1 MAGSIAIVL
10 NSGSGNGREPPD
22 PDALRAK
29 FAAHGLAAEVFRC
42 EAGGSIADLVRA
54 AIEAEPV
61 CLVAAGGDGTVNAVA
76 AAALEHD
83 LPFAVLPLGTLNHFA
98 RDLDIPDD
106 IDKAIEVIAAGN
118 ERRVDVATANDRLFL
133 NNASLGLYATIVV
146 DRERQ
151 QRRLGRGKWSALLR
165 ATVQAL
171 REPQAFE
178 VAIEADGRVL
188 RQRTPFVFVGNN
200 DYIVQGPEAGHR
212 ASLDDG
218 LLSVYVLHPR
228 TAAGLLWLALRT
240 LLRGTSGARDLD
252 AFPTRELEVHG
263 RGARL
268 PFARD
273 GEVDEIDTPI
283 RFAVRPGALRVFAPA
298 PPADA
303 DADADAGRAAGGAT

>member
-22 PDALRAK
+22 PGALRAK

-42 EAGGSIADLVRA
+42 EAGGSMA
-54 AIEAEPV
+54 ALATAAFEAQPSG
-61 CLVAAGGDGTVNAVA
+61 LVAAGGDGTVNAVA

-83 LPFAVLPLGTLNHFA
+83 LPFGVLPLGTLNHFA

-106 IDKAIEVIAAGN
+106 IDAAIAAIAAGH

-165 ATVQAL
+165 ATLQAL

-178 VAIEADGRVL
+178 VAIEADGRTL
-188 RQRTPFVFVGNN
+188 RQRTPFVFIGNN
-200 DYIVQGPEAGHR
+200 DYIVQGPEAGRR

-240 LLRGTSGARDLD
+240 LLRGTSGASDLD
-252 AFPTRELEVHG
+252 AFSTRQLEVHG

-273 GEVDEIDTPI
+273 GEVDDIETPI
-283 RFAVRPGALRVFAPA
+283 RFAVRPGALRVLA
-298 PPADA
+298 PPASPPPA
-303 DADADAGRAAGGAT
+303 SSPRAGGAA

>member
-1 MAGSIAIVL
+1 MAGPIAIVL

-22 PDALRAK
+22 PGALRAK

-42 EAGGSIADLVRA
+42 EAGGSIADLASA
-54 AIEAEPV
+54 AIEAKPW

-83 LPFAVLPLGTLNHFA
+83 LPFGVLPLGTLNHFA

-106 IDKAIEVIAAGN
+106 IDAAIAAIAAGH

-165 ATVQAL
+165 ATLQAL

-178 VAIEADGRVL
+178 VAIEADGRML
-188 RQRTPFVFVGNN
+188 RQRTPFVFIGNN
-200 DYIVQGPEAGHR
+200 DYIVQGPEAGRR

-240 LLRGTSGARDLD
+240 LLRGTSGASDLD
-252 AFPTRELEVHG
+252 AFSTRQLEVHG

-273 GEVDEIDTPI
+273 GEVDDIETPI
-283 RFAVRPGALRVFAPA
+283 RFAVRPGALRVLA
-298 PPADA
+298 PPASPPPA
-303 DADADAGRAAGGAT
+303 SPPRAGGAA

>member
-1 MAGSIAIVL
+1 MAGPIAIVL

-22 PDALRAK
+22 PGALRAK

-42 EAGGSIADLVRA
+42 EAGGSIADLASA
-54 AIEAEPV
+54 AIEAKPS

-83 LPFAVLPLGTLNHFA
+83 LPFGVLPLGTLNHFA

-106 IDKAIEVIAAGN
+106 IDAAIAAIAAGH

-165 ATVQAL
+165 ATLQAL

-178 VAIEADGRVL
+178 VAIEADGRTL
-188 RQRTPFVFVGNN
+188 RQRTPFVFIGNN
-200 DYIVQGPEAGHR
+200 DYIVQGPEAGRR

-240 LLRGTSGARDLD
+240 LLRGTSGASDLD
-252 AFPTRELEVHG
+252 AFSTRQLEVHG

-273 GEVDEIDTPI
+273 GEVDDIETPI
-283 RFAVRPGALRVFAPA
+283 RFAVRPGALRVLA
-298 PPADA
+298 PPASPPPA
-303 DADADAGRAAGGAT
+303 SSPRAGGAA